1 MEAGCTPRGREVYS
15 AKTREDFDTE
25 VAAKKVEK
33 VAAKKK
39 EEDDAAEKAAA
50 TAVKAADIAVKNKS
64 AASHNDREYT

>member
-15 AKTREDFDTE
+15 TKTREDFDTE

-50 TAVKAADIAVKNKS
+50 TAVKAADIAVKNLS
-64 AASHNDREYT
+64 AAFSTTQ